1 MKFRLL
7 RDAIVFEVYRR
18 LKIPLL
24 GFMVLVTVSTYFYWY
39 IANYKYSLLDCFYM
53 TMITITTIG
62 YGEVVDLSQLP
73 LGRLYTVFLAVAGI
87 ALATYTI
94 SSVIAVFVDGR
105 INKTYRHLKTMNTI
119 QSLKDHY
126 IICGLG
132 RIGTSIVSELNT
144 TGRPFV
150 IIERDSTR
158 IQEAQRQ
165 QPNWLIIEGEAADDD
180 VLKAAGIATAEGVFA
195 ATNDDNTNLVISLSA
210 KQLNPYARVIS
221 MCKDNSY
228 IQKITK
234 AGADKVISPYH
245 IGGLRMAAEMVRP
258 TVTSFL
264 DDMLRDSGSNYRF
277 EEFEVPAQFIGASLG
292 SLSLERFANS
302 AFLAV
307 RKAAGNSIFKPD
319 PNFIFEPG
327 DVLII
332 ITNPTERKLI
342 EQMLG

>member
-7 RDAIVFEVYRR
+7 RDAIVFEVYQR
-18 LKIPLL
+18 LKTPLL
-24 GFMVLVTVSTYFYWY
+24 GFVVLVGASTYFYWY
-39 IANYKYSLLDCFYM
+39 IADFKYTLFDCFYM

-62 YGEVVDLSQLP
+62 YSEVVDLSHLP
-73 LGRLYTVFLAVAGI
+73 AGRLYTVFLAVAGI

-105 INKTYRHLKTMNTI
+105 INKTYRHLKTMNSI
-119 QSLKDHY
+119 QSLKNHY

-132 RIGTSIVSELNT
+132 RIGTSIVTELAT
-144 TGRPFV
+144 TNRPFV
-150 IIERDSTR
+150 VIERDINR
-158 IQEAQRQ
+158 AQEAQKL
-165 QPNWLIIEGEAADDD
+165 QPGWLIIEGEAADDD
-180 VLKAAGIATAEGVFA
+180 VLKSAGIALCEGVFA

-210 KQLNPYARVIS
+210 KQLNPAARVIS
-221 MCKDNSY
+221 MCKDSSY
-228 IQKITK
+228 IHKITK

-264 DDMLRDSGSNYRF
+264 DDMLRDSGNNYRF
-277 EEFEVPAQFIGASLG
+277 EEFEVPARFIGASLG
-292 SLSLERFANS
+292 SLNLERFANS

-307 RKAAGNSIFKPD
+307 RKAAGNSIFKPA
-319 PNFIFEPG
+319 PSFVFEQG